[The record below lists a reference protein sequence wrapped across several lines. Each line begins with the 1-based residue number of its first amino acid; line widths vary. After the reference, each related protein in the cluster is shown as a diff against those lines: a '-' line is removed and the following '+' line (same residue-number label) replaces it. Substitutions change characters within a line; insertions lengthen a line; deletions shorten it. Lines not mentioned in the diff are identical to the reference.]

1 MRLLILKKRKFIG
14 CRGLVEEGKTIEKS
28 KKIMVKTFD
37 SIKQKMVDLKLSVK
51 EKTLVP
57 PKKTIF
63 SSS

>member
-1 MRLLILKKRKFIG
+1 MEFVG
-14 CRGLVEEGKTIEKS
+14 CWGLVEEGKTIEKS

-57 PKKTIF
+57 SKKTIF